1 VREQDSAAANKV
13 ILMSES
19 VRKMAEEL
27 IAQLAGGLQAGD
39 TETLTTLRLQ
49 TSFVDSLRHIFTLTR
64 RVSRTVLA
72 QPL

>member
-1 VREQDSAAANKV
+1 
-13 ILMSES
+13 
-19 VRKMAEEL
+19 MAEEL

-49 TSFVDSLRHIFTLTR
+49 TSFVDSLRQIFTLTR